1 MNVVA
6 APPVAARHDIAVLG
20 ATGSIGT
27 SALDVIARHP
37 QRLRAT
43 VLGAGRNVDA
53 LIALCRV
60 HRPLHAVI
68 ADEACFGSLRDG
80 LAAAGLTTRP
90 HAGTAAM
97 DALAAGDA
105 CDTVVA
111 AIVGAAGLPSTLAA
125 ARAGKRLLLANKES
139 LVLAGELLMAAAR
152 EGGATVV
159 PIDSEHNA
167 IFQCLPDAT
176 RLATG
181 GAGSGLARIILTASG
196 GPFRGRSRASL
207 ASVTVAEA
215 VKHPKWSMGPKIS
228 VDSATL
234 MNKGL
239 EVIEAHHL
247 FGLPGER
254 IDVLVHPQSLV
265 HSMVE
270 FIDGSTL
277 AQMGLPDMRTALAVG
292 LGWPQRI
299 ASGVSGLD
307 LLAEGGRLDF
317 ERPDLEAFPSL
328 RLAYDAL
335 AEGGTAPAVLNA
347 ANEVA
352 VSAFLQ
358 GLIGFLS
365 IPALVADTLAAL
377 PTRPADSLE
386 VLHEADERA
395 RAHAR
400 QALPSYRIQP

>member
-1 MNVVA
+1 MNAVA
-6 APPVAARHDIAVLG
+6 TPSDSIRHDIAVLG
-20 ATGSIGT
+20 ATGSIGS

-43 VLGAGRNVDA
+43 VLGAGQNVDA
-53 LIALCRV
+53 LIELCRV

-68 ADEACFGSLRDG
+68 ADPDGFTALRDG
-80 LAAAGLTTRP
+80 LAAAGLTTRA
-90 HAGTAAM
+90 HAGA
-97 DALAAGDA
+97 DAVSELAAGDH

-152 EGGATVV
+152 EGGATIV

-167 IFQCLPDAT
+167 IFQCLPAAT
-176 RLATG
+176 RLT
-181 GAGSGLARIILTASG
+181 AGESRAGLARIILTASG
-196 GPFRGRSRASL
+196 GPFRGRSRSSL
-207 ASVTVAEA
+207 ADVSVEEA
-215 VKHPKWSMGPKIS
+215 IKHPKWSMGPKIS

-247 FGLPGER
+247 FGLPGDR

-277 AQMGLPDMRTALAVG
+277 AQLGLPDMRTALAVG
-292 LGWPQRI
+292 LGWPDRVE
-299 ASGVSGLD
+299 SGVSGLD
-307 LLAEGGRLDF
+307 LLTQGGRLDF
-317 ERPDLEAFPSL
+317 EKPDLEAFPGL
-328 RLAYDAL
+328 KLAYAAL
-335 AEGGTAPAVLNA
+335 AAGGTAPAVLNA

-352 VSAFLQ
+352 VAAFLERR
-358 GLIGFLS
+358 IGFLS
-365 IPALVADTLAAL
+365 IPALVAETLAAL
-377 PTRPADSLE
+377 PAIPADSLE
-386 VLHEADERA
+386 ALQDIDQRA
-395 RAHAR
+395 RRYAVQGLAAHRMPA
-400 QALPSYRIQP
+400 